1 MTARILIVDDVP
13 VNLRLLGARL
23 AAEYYDVVTAASG
36 PEALTICASQA
47 IDIVLLD
54 VMMPDM
60 DGFEV
65 CRRLKADRATA
76 HLPVVMITALD
87 EAADRRR
94 GLEAGADDFL
104 TKPVRDLPLF
114 ARIRSLAR
122 LKLTTDE
129 LRRRAAT
136 AIDLMGEG
144 ADLLD
149 RRVDDAKVA
158 CFCADPA
165 MARKL
170 VAHLQR
176 RAVLQGTHDAEA
188 FMTLAAG
195 PVDAVLIDM
204 EAEGIDTLRLL
215 SRLRSDAATRL
226 LPILAIVAAEDD
238 ARLARALELGASDY
252 VTRPVD
258 RSELQ
263 LRLATMVRRRS
274 YEEQLRQSIERTLVL
289 AVSDGLTGLH
299 NRRFLDMH
307 LERALED
314 SRRSGETVG
323 LMMAD
328 IDHFKRINDGWGHAS
343 GDGVLKDFAARLATC
358 LRASDLGCR
367 FGGEEFAVLM
377 PGADVAAAMA
387 VADRVRRSVA
397 DRPFD
402 VAGEMLSI
410 TVSLGIAIFDP
421 KKDDAAGF
429 LQRADAALYAAKRG
443 GRNRISAAAA

>member
-23 AAEYYDVVTAASG
+23 AAEYYEVVTATSG
-36 PEALTICASQA
+36 AEALAICDRQA

-65 CRRLKADRATA
+65 CRRLKANRATA

-87 EAADRRR
+87 EASDRRQ

-129 LRRRAAT
+129 LQRRAST
-136 AIDLMGEG
+136 ALDLMGDG
-144 ADLLD
+144 LGSDQPTTPA
-149 RRVDDAKVA
+149 RVA
-158 CFCADPA
+158 CFSADPA

-170 VAHLQR
+170 VANLKR
-176 RAVLQGTHDAEA
+176 RVILDGTDQPDE
-188 FMTLAAG
+188 FMALAAG

-204 EAEGIDTLRLL
+204 EAEDVDTLRLL
-215 SRLRSDAATRL
+215 SRLRSDPSTRL
-226 LPILAIVAAEDD
+226 LPILAIVASEDD
-238 ARLARALELGASDY
+238 TCAARALELGASDY
-252 VTRPVD
+252 VSRPVD

-263 LRLATMVRRRS
+263 LRLATMIRRRS
-274 YEEQLRQSIERTLVL
+274 YEDRLRQSIERTLEL
-289 AVSDGLTGLH
+289 AVSDSLTGLH

-307 LERALED
+307 LERALAHA
-314 SRRSGETVG
+314 RRTGETVG

-328 IDHFKRINDGWGHAS
+328 IDHFKRINDGWGHAA
-343 GDGVLKDFAARLATC
+343 GDGVLKDFAGRLTNC

-377 PGADVAAAMA
+377 PGADAAAVIA

-397 DRPFD
+397 DKPFD
-402 VAGEMLSI
+402 VTGELLSI
-410 TVSLGIAIFDP
+410 TVSLGIAVFDP
-421 KKDDAAGF
+421 IKDDAAGF
-429 LQRADAALYAAKRG
+429 MRRADAALYDAKRS
-443 GRNRISAAAA
+443 GRNRVSAAAA

>member
-23 AAEYYDVVTAASG
+23 AAEYYEVVTATSG
-36 PEALTICASQA
+36 AEALAICANQA

-65 CRRLKADRATA
+65 CRRLKANLATA

-129 LRRRAAT
+129 LHRRAAT
-136 AIDLMGEG
+136 ALDMMDEG
-144 ADLLD
+144 GGLD
-149 RRVDDAKVA
+149 QHVAPARVA

-165 MARKL
+165 MARRL
-170 VAHLQR
+170 IAHLQR
-176 RAVLQGTHDAEA
+176 RFVLDGTDSPDA
-188 FMTLAAG
+188 FMALAAG

-204 EAEGIDTLRLL
+204 EAGGVDTLRLL
-215 SRLRSDAATRL
+215 SRLRSDASTRL

-238 ARLARALELGASDY
+238 ARAARALELGASDY
-252 VTRPVD
+252 VARPVD
-258 RSELQ
+258 RSELR
-263 LRLATMVRRRS
+263 LRLGTMVRRRS
-274 YEEQLRQSIERTLVL
+274 YEERLRQSIERTLEL

-299 NRRFLDMH
+299 NRRFLDTH
-307 LERALED
+307 LERALVD
-314 SRRSGETVG
+314 SRRTGETVG

-328 IDHFKRINDGWGHAS
+328 IDHFKRINDGWGHAA
-343 GDGVLKDFAARLATC
+343 GDGVLKDFAKRLASC

-377 PGADVAAAMA
+377 PGVDAAAAMA

-402 VAGEMLSI
+402 VAGETLAI

-421 KKDDAAGF
+421 TWDDAAGF
-429 LQRADAALYAAKRG
+429 MKRADAALYDAKRG
-443 GRNRISAAAA
+443 GRNRVSAAAA